1 MIDNEIKENEMT
13 ENNEI
18 ITTDTEGIY
27 MRDYQDTLVERD
39 IPVNY
44 GYYNDAGEYVEN
56 GTLTITHYRYAHNPM
71 ELYEANVNQPRL
83 NLENYDNTTPG
94 EVALYKGIPMMYRFN
109 PVIRE
114 MMMTGNYRI
123 RYRGCGKTQYGYR
136 RAQGYCLAEYADT
149 FAIYPK

>member
-1 MIDNEIKENEMT
+1 MIIDKGNKMI

-27 MRDYQDTLVERD
+27 MRDFADTQVPRAFGYDNRTFTMNVYQ
-39 IPVNY
+39 
-44 GYYNDAGEYVEN
+44 
-56 GTLTITHYRYAHNPM
+56 YAHNPM
-71 ELYEANVNQPRL
+71 ELYDANQNQPAFVL
-83 NLENYDNTTPG
+83 NDYLAPDN
-94 EVALYKGIPMMYRFN
+94 EFAMWKGIPMRLRWN
-109 PVIRE
+109 PVVRA

-123 RYRGCGKTQYGYR
+123 KYRGCSKTHYGYR

>member
-1 MIDNEIKENEMT
+1 MRKGKNMI

-27 MRDYQDTLVERD
+27 MRDFADTKVPRAFGFDNRTFTMDVYQ
-39 IPVNY
+39 
-44 GYYNDAGEYVEN
+44 YV
-56 GTLTITHYRYAHNPM
+56 HNPM
-71 ELYEANVNQPRL
+71 ELYEANQEQPAFVL
-83 NLENYDNTTPG
+83 NDYLAPDN
-94 EVALYKGIPMMYRFN
+94 EQALWKGIPMRLRWN

-114 MMMTGNYRI
+114 MMKTGNYRI
-123 RYRGCGKTQYGYR
+123 KYRGCSKTHYGYE